1 MILTMANAVLIMDG
15 ITMPTPK
22 YNGFK
27 ISKNKIW
34 SKNTGRNDY
43 GDMVGN
49 IIKIKRKV
57 EITFPPLTPAQTA
70 LLDSVVSSTTSYH
83 TLSYTDEAGNITT
96 MTVYFNDPVY
106 PILGTNIHGKQIND
120 GVGVNAIEQ

>member
-34 SKNTGRNDY
+34 SRNTGRNDF
-43 GDMVGN
+43 GDMVGT

-57 EITFPPLTPAQTA
+57 EITFPPLTVQQTA
-70 LLDSVVSSTTSYH
+70 LLDSVVSSISPYH
-83 TLSYTDEAGNITT
+83 SLSYTDETGNITT
-96 MTVYFNDPVY
+96 MTVYFNDPIY
-106 PILGTNIHGKQIND
+106 PILGTNINGKQIND
-120 GVGVNAIEQ
+120 GVGVNAIEK